1 MTEKSQNPSIRKFI
15 RDKLFGE
22 IGVGL
27 VTLFAFLSATL
38 YLNGAFRQEAEY
50 RLDNVPPL
58 DDPRFSRMVTG
69 LSNGVPTSG
78 EITGFWVEADAIYAA
93 RNAAIR
99 QAQQLILFETYF
111 MTPGDR
117 ADEFAQAL
125 IERAQAG
132 VRIQMIVDAHGTG
145 EIPDEYW
152 QRLRDVGVELRFFRE
167 FDWRAPLE
175 YNSRTHRKLLII
187 DGQRA
192 LIGGAGVS
200 DYWDGDPKFGDTAPW
215 LEFEVAYEG
224 QVVDLLEG
232 QFLQN
237 WIYTGGDLSLEV
249 TEITATQVEGER
261 MYIHKD
267 TSTLSESDMRTLFK
281 LSFLAARD
289 RVWIG
294 SPYFVPETSTRQAMI
309 QAQQNG
315 ADVRVLTVSEKND
328 KPFVRY
334 AARQLYG
341 DLLAAG
347 VQVCEYQP
355 SMMHAKVMLI
365 DGSWAST
372 GSANFDPRSYF
383 HNDELNV
390 STRSPQLVE
399 NLESFF
405 AQAWENSHCLT
416 LEEWR
421 DRPLTER
428 IQGRLALLFKPLL

>member
-1 MTEKSQNPSIRKFI
+1 M
-15 RDKLFGE
+15 FGE
-22 IGVGL
+22 LCIGF
-27 VTLFAFLSATL
+27 VTVFVFLFATL
-38 YLNGAFRQEAEY
+38 YLNGAFRQEPKY
-50 RLDNVPPL
+50 RLENVPSL

-69 LSNGVPTSG
+69 LSNGIPTSG

-111 MTPGDR
+111 MAPGDR

-132 VRIQMIVDAHGTG
+132 VRIKMILDAYRTRD
-145 EIPDEYW
+145 IPDRYW
-152 QRLRDVGVELRFFRE
+152 RRLRNAGIELRFFRE

-215 LEFEVAYEG
+215 LDFEVAYEG
-224 QVVDLLEG
+224 QIVDLLEG

-237 WIYTGGDLSLEV
+237 WIYTGSNLNLEV
-249 TEITATQVEGER
+249 TEIAANDAKGEQ

-267 TSTLSESDMRTLFK
+267 TSTLSESDMRMLFK

-289 RVWIG
+289 RVWIA
-294 SPYFVPETSTRQAMI
+294 SPYFVPDTSTRQAII

-315 ADVRVLTVSEKND
+315 ADVRVLTVSEKSD

-341 DLLAAG
+341 ELLAAG

-365 DGSWAST
+365 DKSWAST